1 MKWNKIWRV
10 GQCQLKKVNKKLEQ
24 ERQEVNSKISAI
36 LEEVR
41 KSITEEDEGKECK
54 RCTLKKKVST
64 EIIEI
69 TLQKKGECEKCDV
82 CKLKDEIKEL
92 KEKKEEEPMVN
103 QYYYYFAMACIVLGI
118 LFNYFGY

>member
-1 MKWNKIWRV
+1 M
-10 GQCQLKKVNKKLEQ
+10 KKVNKKLEQ

-69 TLQKKGECEKCDV
+69 TL
-82 CKLKDEIKEL
+82 
-92 KEKKEEEPMVN
+92 
-103 QYYYYFAMACIVLGI
+103 
-118 LFNYFGY
+118 